1 MSQRKPPRNGTT
13 PTRHQLLTETHSTN
27 HSATTGHYVTNTRTP
42 VGNPNQHDNQVTIN
56 KPPQPD
62 QHTVTTQHQTAAPE
76 PRQRHHH
83 HTTNNGR
90 YAATAVTNQPSP
102 TITGHHNSVI
112 PRPPCL
118 SAVARPPTD
127 NQLTNYLVTT
137 QHATNTRPLSSN
149 NQ

>member
-42 VGNPNQHDNQVTIN
+42 VGNPNQHNNQVTIN

-90 YAATAVTNQPSP
+90 YAATAVTNRPSP
-102 TITGHHNSVI
+102 AITGHH
-112 PRPPCL
+112 RPSQL
-118 SAVARPPTD
+118 GHPT
-127 NQLTNYLVTT
+127 TTMLVSSCA
-137 QHATNTRPLSSN
+137 ATNRQSTGQLLGHHTMR
-149 NQ
+149 